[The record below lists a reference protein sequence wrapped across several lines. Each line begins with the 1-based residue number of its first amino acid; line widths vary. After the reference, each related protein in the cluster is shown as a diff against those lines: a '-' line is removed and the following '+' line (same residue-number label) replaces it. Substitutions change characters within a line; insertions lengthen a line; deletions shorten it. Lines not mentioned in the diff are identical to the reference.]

1 MITEVIFDVETQK
14 LFYEIGGNDPANLG
28 ISIVSLYVRT
38 VDVNQR
44 ELNGTMYS
52 FWEHELP
59 DMWKHF
65 SGAIRI
71 IGFNTIKF
79 DIPALKTY
87 APTGFERLPHY
98 DIMKAVRD
106 TLGFSLSLDHL
117 ATQTL
122 QKHKTDVGTRAVEYW
137 KKHDEESLTKLKT
150 YCEADV
156 MLTRDLYDYGVAQK
170 HLKYL
175 DKWNN
180 PKEIP
185 VDFSYPQSVLSSLH
199 QIELFS

>member
-1 MITEVIFDVETQK
+1 MLTQVFFDVETQK
-14 LFYEIGGNDPANLG
+14 LFADIGSFDPANLG
-28 ISIVSLYVRT
+28 ISIVSVYVRS
-38 VDVNQR
+38 VDESQK
-44 ELNGTMYS
+44 ELSGAMYS
-52 FWEHELP
+52 FWEEELP

-65 SGAIRI
+65 SGVSRI

-79 DIPALKTY
+79 DIPTLGPY
-87 APTGFERLPHY
+87 APTGFEKLPHF

-122 QKHKTDVGTRAVEYW
+122 GKEKTDVGTNAVLYW
-137 KKHDEESLTKLKT
+137 KEHSEKSLAKLKS

-156 MLTRDLYDYGVAQK
+156 LLTRDLYDFGVTNK
-170 HLKYL
+170 KLLYL

-180 PKEIP
+180 PREIP
-185 VDFSYPQSVLSSLH
+185 VDFSYPQSVIDASR
-199 QIELFS
+199 QI

>member
-14 LFYEIGGNDPANLG
+14 LFSEIEDFDPANLG

-38 VDVNQR
+38 VNDAQEEIAGR
-44 ELNGTMYS
+44 MYS
-52 FWEHELP
+52 FWEHELA

-65 SGAIRI
+65 SGAQRI
-71 IGFNTIKF
+71 IGFNTVKF
-79 DIPALKTY
+79 DIPALKNY
-87 APTGFERLPHY
+87 SPTGFEQLPHF
-98 DIMKAVRD
+98 DIMKLVREN
-106 TLGFSLSLDHL
+106 LGFSLSLNHL
-117 ATQTL
+117 AGQTL
-122 QKHKTDVGTRAVEYW
+122 GEHKADVGTNAVEYW
-137 KKHDEESLTKLKT
+137 KKRDQESLAKLKF

-156 MLTRDLYDYGVAQK
+156 TLTRNLYDYGVKQK

-185 VDFSYPQSVLSSLH
+185 VDFSYPQSVIDASR
-199 QIELFS
+199 QIGLF